1 MKTLQR
7 HLPYP
12 SGVSFV
18 ACNVWYD
25 KGGFLLYRVSP
36 ENSFAR
42 LAAEFFLLLST
53 ANISESYDKSQ
64 QIPNEDADSTCF
76 DFVLQGTNPC
86 LTVALPM

>member
-25 KGGFLLYRVSP
+25 KVGFLLYRVSP

-64 QIPNEDADSTCF
+64 QMPNEMISDRTLCESVYFKEQIHA
-76 DFVLQGTNPC
+76 
-86 LTVALPM
+86 

>member
-42 LAAEFFLLLST
+42 LAAEFFS
-53 ANISESYDKSQ
+53 
-64 QIPNEDADSTCF
+64 
-76 DFVLQGTNPC
+76 
-86 LTVALPM
+86 ALVNCKYI